1 MRFYTWKDI
10 ERYIL
15 MHHDEWKDEL
25 YDIEVYPNEM
35 VVYPKSEQGTLQ
47 NAVLKKLFPKNIAPD
62 NLSIKLDGQG
72 EDLMILYEYE
82 YSPVTVRTLPLFKK
96 AIYEDS
102 IYPTEQLADLSCPV
116 FAFHS
121 YKGGVGRTLSLIAFA
136 RAWTN
141 LQKNPENSKLL
152 IIDSDLEAPGLT
164 LIQGDLN
171 DSAFSYLDL
180 LTLIQDNSNVEEIVS
195 TAGNL
200 MGTITLPIETSQQR
214 VEHFFLPTYRYEEQ
228 LFDLYASPQTITA
241 SRNKEYIL
249 AEVLSKLASSLG
261 ATAVL
266 VDLRA
271 GISEYSAPLLLD
283 PRVKK
288 YCVTSTSLQSVMGTK
303 QVLSFIAKG
312 LKIKEDTLLPTVFL
326 GMIPETFSRREKQE
340 IKENLLGCFEN
351 TEVKEELLDNMIVE
365 LPFASELIHLTEWKQ
380 ILNVLK
386 DRDMYDAV
394 KELVKPYC
402 ISEEPER
409 EIYTEKQHQI
419 ITKQICDFANNQI
432 TAEANGAEELLLT
445 EPIKNLCARFNHQ
458 IPVTVVQGAK
468 GSGKT
473 FLYRQLIEK
482 KNWNSFFSEITHKKI
497 SKENGYFIP
506 VLAPQNISQIQTVLR
521 QCIDCFNGALPFAD
535 VSQSIYSDNSYRL
548 DLKANKEIDW
558 MNFWEQLFVNSVNK
572 EFTSFAQ
579 LNEKLKEEEKTVIF
593 LIDGLEEILKAV
605 SSNKNQQKAIEVLC
619 QGVLNTISARYENIG
634 LIIFIRS
641 DMAQNAITV
650 NYEQFRQSFAYAEL
664 KWSSAEALKLA
675 VWLVSHANSDFY
687 RESIPIENASQ
698 EIIDKYLEELWGLK
712 LGKKDSN
719 EAYSSR
725 WILAA
730 LSDFNGQ
737 LQARDIIR
745 FLKYAAGQ
753 NMKKPPYDDRILMPA
768 EIRYAVPKCS
778 NAKIS
783 DIKAEYENLKPI
795 FEKLEDLPTDEK
807 TLPMNLENNI
817 FTSAEEK
824 SMTQSGYL
832 KRDGEKLYLPEII
845 RHALG
850 FRYEKGAR
858 PRVLSLLLKH

>member
-312 LKIKEDTLLPTVFL
+312 LKITEDTLLPTVFL

-340 IKENLLGCFEN
+340 IKENLLGCFET

-419 ITKQICDFANNQI
+419 ITKQYMP
-432 TAEANGAEELLLT
+432 G
-445 EPIKNLCARFNHQ
+445 
-458 IPVTVVQGAK
+458 
-468 GSGKT
+468 
-473 FLYRQLIEK
+473 FL
-482 KNWNSFFSEITHKKI
+482 
-497 SKENGYFIP
+497 
-506 VLAPQNISQIQTVLR
+506 
-521 QCIDCFNGALPFAD
+521 
-535 VSQSIYSDNSYRL
+535 
-548 DLKANKEIDW
+548 
-558 MNFWEQLFVNSVNK
+558 
-572 EFTSFAQ
+572 
-579 LNEKLKEEEKTVIF
+579 
-593 LIDGLEEILKAV
+593 
-605 SSNKNQQKAIEVLC
+605 
-619 QGVLNTISARYENIG
+619 
-634 LIIFIRS
+634 
-641 DMAQNAITV
+641 
-650 NYEQFRQSFAYAEL
+650 
-664 KWSSAEALKLA
+664 
-675 VWLVSHANSDFY
+675 
-687 RESIPIENASQ
+687 
-698 EIIDKYLEELWGLK
+698 
-712 LGKKDSN
+712 
-719 EAYSSR
+719 
-725 WILAA
+725 
-730 LSDFNGQ
+730 
-737 LQARDIIR
+737 
-745 FLKYAAGQ
+745 
-753 NMKKPPYDDRILMPA
+753 
-768 EIRYAVPKCS
+768 
-778 NAKIS
+778 IS
-783 DIKAEYENLKPI
+783 DINTA
-795 FEKLEDLPTDEK
+795 
-807 TLPMNLENNI
+807 
-817 FTSAEEK
+817 S
-824 SMTQSGYL
+824 
-832 KRDGEKLYLPEII
+832 
-845 RHALG
+845 H
-850 FRYEKGAR
+850 
-858 PRVLSLLLKH
+858 RV